1 MGIFDKLMNKIVPAK
16 SIPLYS
22 PTQQSQSVQQNQTF
36 NTFGEPL
43 NQLVDGD
50 LPWGWV
56 TANRAFIDKIQ
67 NEYSYFLTQWNTCND
82 RAPIERLAI
91 LKSLLRYISD
101 VQKLCAS
108 KDECYQLWCNEYLLN
123 AKQLNELQSECKY
136 LSENINTLQTDYQNK
151 EKQLM
156 TLDDDLYAFLLKHPG
171 IIQKDIYNHFPFDI
185 KGVIADTLY
194 AWDKTGKIKRTKSGN
209 SYIIYTR

>member
-16 SIPLYS
+16 SMPLYS

-36 NTFGEPL
+36 NSFGEPL
-43 NQLVDGD
+43 NQLADGD

-67 NEYSYFLTQWNTCND
+67 NKYSYFLTQWNTCND
-82 RAPIERLAI
+82 HAPIERLAI

-108 KDECYQLWCNEYLLN
+108 KDECYQLWCNEYLLS
-123 AKQLNELQSECKY
+123 AKQLKKLQDEYKY
-136 LSENINTLQTDYQNK
+136 LSENINTLQSDYQNK
-151 EKQLM
+151 EKHMM
-156 TLDDDLYAFLLKHPG
+156 TLNHDLYSFLLEHPG
-171 IIQKDIYNHFPFDI
+171 IMQKDIYNHFPYDI
-185 KGVIADTLY
+185 KSSITEILY
-194 AWDKTGKIKRTKSGN
+194 DWDKNGKIERTKKGN
-209 SYIIYTR
+209 SYIVNIK